1 MSKHEAALGIANHL
15 LKTSNDQMV
24 KGLARGLIEAV
35 AQIKEMQQGVDDQV
49 ALNAE
54 LVQII
59 NLQNAA
65 KELPNDY
72 PMKQCKEVNFDYVLD
87 DERKVNVDAEVE
99 YSNYNRYTE
108 RDRYPYDIGDV
119 DLSIWYYHDK
129 DDCDGLQLFKKDIS
143 ESDWTKLLAKA
154 EDQVVSDYFLNR
166 DELPY
171 VETVSD

>member
-1 MSKHEAALGIANHL
+1 
-15 LKTSNDQMV
+15 
-24 KGLARGLIEAV
+24 
-35 AQIKEMQQGVDDQV
+35 
-49 ALNAE
+49 
-54 LVQII
+54 
-59 NLQNAA
+59 
-65 KELPNDY
+65 
-72 PMKQCKEVNFDYVLD
+72 MKQCKEVNFDYVLD